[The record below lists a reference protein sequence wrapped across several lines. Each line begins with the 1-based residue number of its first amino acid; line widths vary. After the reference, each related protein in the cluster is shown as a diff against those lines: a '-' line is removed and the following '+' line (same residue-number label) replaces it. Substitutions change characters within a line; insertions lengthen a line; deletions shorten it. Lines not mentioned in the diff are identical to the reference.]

1 MKYAITLAAAL
12 CAGGTFAETLNLPLL
27 EGEHWWGGQDAD
39 GRQMPF
45 TAASDYKADLR
56 VYHAGNQAAPLLLSD
71 KGRFVWCEEPFA
83 FAFGNGALTVEADA
97 KIESGKPADSLR
109 GAYLHCSKAFF
120 PPSGK
125 TPDLLFVS
133 APQYNTWIELTYN
146 QNENDI
152 LKYAQSM
159 LDNGLP
165 PGVLMIDDTW
175 QTGYGLWRFE
185 PTRFKDPKGL
195 CAKLHEMGFKVMF
208 WVCPFVSMDTPEFR
222 TVEKEGGFLLLKT
235 PAAGGPKDDPA
246 PIRWWNGK
254 SAVLDLTHP
263 NGFRWFE
270 GELSRLRREFGVDGF
285 KLDAGDP
292 EYYVG
297 DYRSYRPCTASG
309 QCEAYAKIGLKF
321 PFNEYRAC
329 WKMAGQPLVQRLRD
343 KDHEWSEVPRLIT
356 DMIAA
361 GLLGHSFVC
370 PDMIGGGQFTSFLPG
385 SNFDPELFVRSAQV
399 HALCPMMQFSASP
412 WRVLDAEK
420 QEIVRKA
427 VALRQTFAPKFVAL
441 AKACA
446 TSGEPMLRSLEY
458 AYPGCGYAEVKDE
471 FLMGD
476 FLLVAPQL
484 EKGKLTRTVVVPPGM
499 WRADDGSEVIGP
511 KSVVVKTPLDRI
523 PHFTRR

>member
-1 MKYAITLAAAL
+1 MKHTISLFVAL
-12 CAGGTFAETLNLPLL
+12 CAGIALADKVEIALL

-39 GRQMPF
+39 GRFMPF
-45 TAASDYKADLR
+45 DAKADYSADLR
-56 VYHAGNQAAPLLLSD
+56 VFHAGNQAAPLLLSD

-83 FAFGNGALTVEADA
+83 FAFKDGRLSVEAAA
-97 KIESGKPADSLR
+97 KIEHGKAADSLR
-109 GAYLHCSKAFF
+109 GAFLHCSKRFF

-125 TPDLLFVS
+125 MPDALFVS

-146 QNENDI
+146 QNEADI
-152 LKYAQSM
+152 LRYAKSM

-185 PTRFKDPKGL
+185 PSRFRDPKGL
-195 CAKLHEMGFKVMF
+195 CDKLHAMGFKVMF
-208 WVCPFVSMDTPEFR
+208 WVCPFVSMDTPEYR
-222 TVEKEGGFLLLKT
+222 QIEKEGGFLLLAK
-235 PAAGGPKDDPA
+235 PAAHGPSDDPA

-263 NGFRWFE
+263 KGVKWFHD
-270 GELSRLRREFGVDGF
+270 ELSRLQREFGVDGF

-297 DYRSYRPCTASG
+297 EYRSFKPCTASG
-309 QCEAYAKIGLKF
+309 QCEAYAKLGLAF
-321 PFNEYRAC
+321 QFNEYRAC

-343 KDHEWSEVPRLIT
+343 KDHAWSEVPRLIT

-385 SNFDPELFVRSAQV
+385 SNFDAELFVRSAQV

-427 VALRQTFAPKFVAL
+427 VRTRQKFAPRFVDL
-441 AKACA
+441 ARTCSF
-446 TSGEPMLRSLEY
+446 SGEPMLRSLEY
-458 AYPGCGYAEVKDE
+458 AFPGRGYAAVKDE

-484 EKGKLTRTVVVPPGM
+484 EKGKSSRTVVVPPGT
-499 WRADDGSEVIGP
+499 WRGDDGRDVVGP
-511 KSVVVKTPLDRI
+511 ATVTVSTPLDRI
-523 PHFTRR
+523 PHFVRH